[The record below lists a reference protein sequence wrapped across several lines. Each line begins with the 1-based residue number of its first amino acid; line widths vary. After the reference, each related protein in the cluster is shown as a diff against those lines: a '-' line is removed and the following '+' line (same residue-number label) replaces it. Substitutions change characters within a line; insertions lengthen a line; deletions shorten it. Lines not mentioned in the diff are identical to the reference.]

1 MMNKKIKV
9 IEYGIDDTGML
20 GVHAISVVEDPAIGV
35 DFVAL
40 SDEKRYVTLASEER
54 KMLYGAL
61 LIPDQLIYRYD
72 EAQGEYYV
80 KYSKETIEKIAHNY
94 FKQNLHHNATL
105 EHEAPVVGLTLVESW
120 LIEGENDKSKEF
132 GFSLPVGTWFG
143 GMKVE
148 NDEVWNKVKA
158 GEVKAFSIEG
168 MFVPKKEMKMS
179 EQQEQWIIE
188 LEQMLQ
194 LASEEEIVARYEDYV
209 RVVNMTYDELNEWAK
224 SECSRLASLDRSPI
238 ERNLELLSTPK
249 SEWTEKHFEWAG
261 KTIAFVNRMRENS
274 AGDLLVD
281 SEGNDCGSKRTISLK
296 NWAFDPNK

>member
-1 MMNKKIKV
+1 
-9 IEYGIDDTGML
+9 
-20 GVHAISVVEDPAIGV
+20 
-35 DFVAL
+35 
-40 SDEKRYVTLASEER
+40 
-54 KMLYGAL
+54 
-61 LIPDQLIYRYD
+61 
-72 EAQGEYYV
+72 V

-105 EHEAPVVGLTLVESW
+105 EHESPVVGLTLVESW

-148 NDEVWNKVKA
+148 NDEVWNKVKS

-274 AGDLLVD
+274 AGDSLVD
-281 SEGNDCGSKRTISLK
+281 SEGNECGSKRTISLK

>member
-1 MMNKKIKV
+1 
-9 IEYGIDDTGML
+9 
-20 GVHAISVVEDPAIGV
+20 
-35 DFVAL
+35 
-40 SDEKRYVTLASEER
+40 
-54 KMLYGAL
+54 
-61 LIPDQLIYRYD
+61 
-72 EAQGEYYV
+72 
-80 KYSKETIEKIAHNY
+80 
-94 FKQNLHHNATL
+94 
-105 EHEAPVVGLTLVESW
+105 
-120 LIEGENDKSKEF
+120 
-132 GFSLPVGTWFG
+132 
-143 GMKVE
+143 MKVE
-148 NDEVWNKVKA
+148 NDEVWNKVKS

-281 SEGNDCGSKRTISLK
+281 SEGNECGSKRTISLK